1 MGSCQPFVDDEPFD
15 KRVKTL
21 ADNELLEIWEETQ
34 QLEDAAHPDADRPC
48 HGPRIRAPHRQRAA
62 AAQQQGFAAR
72 PLALPDRWAGGP
84 VGFSCSQ
91 TQSVT
96 ASAPSGAQR
105 EAIPL
110 PALPQTRFLRPVPS
124 RGRPSF
130 FPVFS
135 HHAART
141 FLFGATSIGKPQLS
155 RPRNG
160 RSRKRPLPFR
170 GDPLFAR
177 PQIPMPDRDTC
188 KKSP

>member
-15 KRVKTL
+15 KRVNRSRGL
-21 ADNELLEIWEETQ
+21 FLLTDTIC
-34 QLEDAAHPDADRPC
+34 D
-48 HGPRIRAPHRQRAA
+48 RQRAV
-62 AAQQQGFAAR
+62 R
-72 PLALPDRWAGGP
+72 R
-84 VGFSCSQ
+84 
-91 TQSVT
+91 TE
-96 ASAPSGAQR
+96 

-170 GDPLFAR
+170 GDPSFAR
-177 PQIPMPDRDTC
+177 PQVPHARQGYLQRKPI
-188 KKSP
+188 KKGLWRHHRPFIIFRSYGSGYCPNAFSRASSSVPAV

>member
-1 MGSCQPFVDDEPFD
+1 M
-15 KRVKTL
+15 
-21 ADNELLEIWEETQ
+21 
-34 QLEDAAHPDADRPC
+34 
-48 HGPRIRAPHRQRAA
+48 
-62 AAQQQGFAAR
+62 
-72 PLALPDRWAGGP
+72 
-84 VGFSCSQ
+84 SCSQ
-91 TQSVT
+91 IQSAT

-170 GDPLFAR
+170 GDPSFAR
-177 PQIPMPDRDTC
+177 PQVPHARQGYLQRKPI
-188 KKSP
+188 KKGLWRHHRPFIIFRSYGSGYCPNAFSRASSTHSGTVLTANLKTSCPFICRYPPFGQESTSHFSPLLPTD

>member
-1 MGSCQPFVDDEPFD
+1 M
-15 KRVKTL
+15 
-21 ADNELLEIWEETQ
+21 
-34 QLEDAAHPDADRPC
+34 
-48 HGPRIRAPHRQRAA
+48 
-62 AAQQQGFAAR
+62 
-72 PLALPDRWAGGP
+72 
-84 VGFSCSQ
+84 GFSCSQ

-141 FLFGATSIGKPQLS
+141 FLFSATSIGKPQLS

-170 GDPLFAR
+170 GDPSFAR
-177 PQIPMPDRDTC
+177 PQVPHARQGYLQRKPI
-188 KKSP
+188 KKACGVTTGLSSFSGHTAQAIARTLFPGHLPASRPYRRHAAPAGTKPAPLPGTGPSAVCSCCPGPPAGGCRTH